1 MSIDFP
7 PHDLNDELD
16 ARVIKLDTSRSRRK
30 KKPDQG
36 AAPDWLADCV
46 LSDSG
51 KPLPVLASVLTGLR
65 AEFPDHFSYDSMLCL
80 VILQRPL
87 KMEPDFTPRPCTDV
101 DVGVVQEQLQQLG
114 LKRISKDTMQQAI
127 DVRAQGECAV
137 HPVRDYLN
145 SLVWD
150 GTERLAT
157 LFPRYFGSEDT
168 EYARSIGSMFL
179 ISMVARIF
187 KPGCKA
193 DHLPVVEGIQG
204 ALKSTACKI
213 LGGAWFSD
221 SLPEVSGGKD
231 VSQHLRGKW
240 LIEVSE
246 MHAMSR
252 AEAAQLKAFITRDT
266 ERYRP
271 SFGRREVVEPRQCIF
286 IGTTNRETYLRDETG
301 GRRFWPIRAGTV
313 DINSLAADRDQL
325 FAEAVVRYRE
335 GVPWWPD
342 RDFEREHI
350 QPQQAGT
357 LRGRRLGG
365 GHLRLYRHI

>member
-1 MSIDFP
+1 VI
-7 PHDLNDELD
+7 LD
-16 ARVIKLDTSRSRRK
+16 ATEAGER
-30 KKPDQG
+30 
-36 AAPDWLADCV
+36 
-46 LSDSG
+46 
-51 KPLPVLASVLTGLR
+51 
-65 AEFPDHFSYDSMLCL
+65 
-80 VILQRPL
+80 
-87 KMEPDFTPRPCTDV
+87 
-101 DVGVVQEQLQQLG
+101 
-114 LKRISKDTMQQAI
+114 KRISKDTMQQAI

-150 GTERLAT
+150 GTERLAA

-246 MHAMSR
+246 MHAMRHRPPLMLSLR
-252 AEAAQLKAFITRDT
+252 TRV
-266 ERYRP
+266 RLLFVRL
-271 SFGRREVVEPRQCIF
+271 SNFG
-286 IGTTNRETYLRDETG
+286 N
-301 GRRFWPIRAGTV
+301 
-313 DINSLAADRDQL
+313 
-325 FAEAVVRYRE
+325 
-335 GVPWWPD
+335 
-342 RDFEREHI
+342 
-350 QPQQAGT
+350 
-357 LRGRRLGG
+357 
-365 GHLRLYRHI
+365 